1 MKNILVIA
9 AHPDDEV
16 LGCGGTMARLSKKGS
31 LINILIVAEGITSR
45 DRERDIKKRSNDLLK
60 LRMDARSSAKVL
72 GAKSINFLDYPDN
85 RLDTVPL
92 LDIVKNIELFI
103 KKFKPDVVFTHSEND
118 MNIDHSIVSRAS
130 LTACRPVPNLTVKK
144 VYAFEVLSST
154 EYNPYSTFQP
164 NYFVNIEE
172 VINKK
177 INALQ
182 KYKSEM
188 RASPHPRSIIASK
201 NLASLRGSVV
211 GLKYA
216 EAFRLLREIF

>member
-92 LDIVKNIELFI
+92 LDIVKNIELYI

>member
-31 LINILIVAEGITSR
+31 LVNILIVAEGITSR
-45 DRERDIKKRSNDLLK
+45 DKERDIKKRSKGILK
-60 LRMDARSSAKVL
+60 LRRDARSSAKVL

-92 LDIVKNIELFI
+92 LDIVKDIELFI

-130 LTACRPVPNLTVKK
+130 LTACRPLPNSTVKK
-144 VYAFEVLSST
+144 VYVFEVLSST

-164 NYFVNIEE
+164 NYFVNIEK

-177 INALQ
+177 VNALK

-188 RASPHPRSIIASK
+188 RASPHPRSIKASK
-201 NLASLRGSVV
+201 DLASLRGSGV
-211 GLKYA
+211 GLKYV